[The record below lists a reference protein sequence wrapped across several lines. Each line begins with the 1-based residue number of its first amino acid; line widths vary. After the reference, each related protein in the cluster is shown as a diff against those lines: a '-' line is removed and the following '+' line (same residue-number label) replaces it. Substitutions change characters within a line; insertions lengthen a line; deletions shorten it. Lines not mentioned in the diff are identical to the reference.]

1 MWLARR
7 RRGGYSLRGW
17 RAWRSAVR
25 AGSEPPVKTEVLM
38 RGQLALVT
46 GGTVAAAV
54 VWETLTPDAQR
65 AVAVVLARLAARVL
79 EAERDE

>member
-1 MWLARR
+1 
-7 RRGGYSLRGW
+7 
-17 RAWRSAVR
+17 
-25 AGSEPPVKTEVLM
+25 M

-79 EAERDE
+79 ESERDE